1 MGSFV
6 ETVMNPQ
13 LIATVMAAVCVFATV
28 LSVAMPMLARDRMN
42 QRMKEMA
49 VERAKMRSA
58 RIADLAK
65 DPKNGKLRTA
75 PKGFMQ
81 RIVDELD
88 LRAKF
93 DNEELRENLKRAG
106 LRGQAPVVSF
116 MFFRIAAPI
125 VLFISTLIYVFFIGN
140 VVYPPIIK
148 GLIAVG
154 AGFLGFYVPNVF
166 ISNLAAK
173 RQQSIKQAFPDA
185 LDMLLICVQ
194 SGMSVEAAFGKVSK
208 EVARQSIELAEEM
221 TLTTAELSYLQDR
234 RQAYENLAKR
244 TGLKGV
250 KAVTTALVQAERY
263 GTPVGAALRT
273 MAKENREIR
282 QADAEAKAA
291 ALPPKL
297 TVPMIV
303 FFLPV
308 LFIVILGPAII
319 GYMQMQVPQ

>member
-1 MGSFV
+1 M
-6 ETVMNPQ
+6 
-13 LIATVMAAVCVFATV
+13 ATVLAAVCVFATV

-65 DPKNGKLRTA
+65 DVKGGKLRTA

-88 LRAKF
+88 LRDKF

-125 VLFISTLIYVFFIGN
+125 VLFVSALAYVFFIGD
-140 VVYPPIIK
+140 VAYPPMIK
-148 GLIAVG
+148 VMIALG

-173 RQQSIKQAFPDA
+173 RQQSIKQAWPDS

-194 SGMSVEAAFGKVSK
+194 SGMSVEAAFGKVAK
-208 EVARQSIELAEEM
+208 EIARQSIELAEEM

-234 RQAYENLAKR
+234 RLAYENLAKR
-244 TGLKGV
+244 TGLAGV
-250 KAVTTALVQAERY
+250 KSVTTALVQAERY
-263 GTPVGAALRT
+263 GTPVGTALRT

-282 QADAEAKAA
+282 QSEAEAKAA

-308 LFIVILGPAII
+308 LFIVILGPAAL
-319 GYMQMQVPQ
+319 GYMAMEAQ

>member
-13 LIATVMAAVCVFATV
+13 LVATVMAAVCVFATV

-65 DPKNGKLRTA
+65 DAKGGKLRTA

-81 RIVDELD
+81 RIVDQLD
-88 LRAKF
+88 LREKF

-125 VLFISTLIYVFFIGN
+125 ILFIATAVYVFIIGQ
-140 VVYPPIIK
+140 VAYPPLIK
-148 GLIAVG
+148 LLIALG

-166 ISNLAAK
+166 ISNLANK
-173 RQQSIKQAFPDA
+173 RQMSIKQAWPDS

-194 SGMSVEAAFGKVSK
+194 SGMSVEAAFGKVAK

-234 RQAYENLAKR
+234 RMAYENLAKR
-244 TGLKGV
+244 TGLAGV

-282 QADAEAKAA
+282 QSEAEAKAA

-308 LFIVILGPAII
+308 LFIVILGPAAL
-319 GYMQMQVPQ
+319 GYMAMQSQ

>member
-1 MGSFV
+1 MESLV
-6 ETVMNPQ
+6 ETIMNPQ
-13 LIATVMAAVCVFATV
+13 FIATIMAAVCVFATV
-28 LSVAMPMLARDRMN
+28 LSVALPLVARDRMN

-58 RIADLAK
+58 RIAELAK

-81 RIVDELD
+81 RIVDQLD
-88 LRAKF
+88 LRSKF

-125 VLFISTLIYVFFIGN
+125 VLFIVMLLYAFFFSEMA
-140 VVYPPIIK
+140 YPPLIK
-148 GLIAVG
+148 FFMALG
-154 AGFLGFYVPNVF
+154 AGFLGFYLPNVF

-173 RQQSIKQAFPDA
+173 RQQSIKQSFPDA

-194 SGMSVEAAFGKVSK
+194 SGMSVEAAFGKVSR

-282 QADAEAKAA
+282 QSEAETKAA

-297 TVPMIV
+297 TVPMIL

-308 LFIVILGPAII
+308 LFVVILGPAAI
-319 GYMQMQVPQ
+319 GYWGLPK

>member
-13 LIATVMAAVCVFATV
+13 MIAIVMASICVFATV
-28 LSVAMPMLARDRMN
+28 LSVAMPMLARDRRN

-49 VERAKMRSA
+49 VERSKMRSA
-58 RIADLAK
+58 RLADMVVK
-65 DPKNGKLRTA
+65 DRQGAKLRTA

-81 RIVDELD
+81 RIVDEFD

-106 LRGQAPVVSF
+106 LRGQAPVVAF
-116 MFFRIAAPI
+116 MFFRVFAPI
-125 VLFISTLIYVFFIGN
+125 VLFISAAVYVFLVTETG
-140 VVYPPIIK
+140 YPPLINL
-148 GLIAVG
+148 LIAVG
-154 AGFLGFYVPNVF
+154 AGFLGFYVPNMF
-166 ISNLAAK
+166 ISNMAQK
-173 RQQSIKQAFPDA
+173 RQQAVKQSFPDA

-194 SGMSVEAAFGKVSK
+194 SGMSIESAFGKVAK
-208 EVARQSIELAEEM
+208 EVASQSIELAEEM

-244 TGLKGV
+244 TGLPGV

-263 GTPVGAALRT
+263 GTPVGQALRT

-282 QADAEAKAA
+282 QSEAERKAA

-297 TVPMIV
+297 TVPMII

-308 LFIVILGPAII
+308 LFIVILGPAAI
-319 GYMQMQVPQ
+319 GYMALDK